1 MPVVPA
7 GLDDGRRLR
16 ALRVSAAIRYAAD
29 LDQSTQPIVPIRHRA
44 SASSVAVWAG
54 LLTLYF
60 VWGSTYIGI
69 RLGVETIPPFL
80 MAAARFLVAGAT
92 ILAWEVLTTRRLRG
106 DPALPEAD
114 RPHLPSRREWRDSAI
129 VGGLLLFG
137 GMGMVALGEKTVP
150 AGIAA
155 ILIALLPV
163 WVTVLGRLFFGERLP
178 RTVIVGIVVGLAGVV
193 ILVAPIGTS
202 GRLAFDPL
210 GIAVLL
216 LSPLCWGSGSLYSS
230 HRAVLPR
237 RPLTATGL
245 QMVCGGGLLLL
256 GSVLVGELRGFDLAA
271 VSARSWIGLFYLTTI
286 GSLIGF
292 TTYVWL
298 LRVAP
303 LPKIA
308 TYAYVNPVVAFFLAG
323 ILLGEAIEPRTVVA
337 GGVIVFAVALI
348 VTARSRVGR
357 KPAIATDAGEG
368 GGSATDDIGAPSLD
382 PRAGG
387 TARPAQ
393 PTQPAYPD

>member
-1 MPVVPA
+1 
-7 GLDDGRRLR
+7 
-16 ALRVSAAIRYAAD
+16 
-29 LDQSTQPIVPIRHRA
+29 LDQSTQPSISISRRRA
-44 SASSVAVWAG
+44 AGPLAIWAG

-80 MAAARFLVAGAT
+80 MAGVRFLVAGGVV
-92 ILAWEVLTTRRLRG
+92 LAWEAGQAWRLRG
-106 DPALPEAD
+106 DPTVPEAE
-114 RPHLPSRREWRDSAI
+114 RPYLPTRREWRDSAI

-163 WVTVLGRLFFGERLP
+163 WVAVLGRVFFGERLP
-178 RTVIVGIVVGLAGVV
+178 VAAFVGIVVGLAGV
-193 ILVAPIGTS
+193 ILLVGPFGAAGEMT
-202 GRLAFDPL
+202 FDPF
-210 GIAVLL
+210 GILVLL

-237 RPLTATGL
+237 RPLTATGV
-245 QMVCGGGLLLL
+245 QMICGGLLLVV
-256 GSVLVGELRGFDLAA
+256 GSVVVGELASFDVAT
-271 VSARSWIGLFYLTTI
+271 VSARSWLGLAYLTTI
-286 GSLIGF
+286 GSLVGF

-308 TYAYVNPVVAFFLAG
+308 TYAYVNPVVAFVLAG

-337 GGVIVFAVALI
+337 GAVIVFAVALI
-348 VTARSRVGR
+348 VTARSR
-357 KPAIATDAGEG
+357 A
-368 GGSATDDIGAPSLD
+368 
-382 PRAGG
+382 AGG
-387 TARPAQ
+387 AAEPREPVGEEPAASGAAR
-393 PTQPAYPD
+393 PAYPD

>member
-1 MPVVPA
+1 M
-7 GLDDGRRLR
+7 
-16 ALRVSAAIRYAAD
+16 
-29 LDQSTQPIVPIRHRA
+29 
-44 SASSVAVWAG
+44 AVWAG

-80 MAAARFLVAGAT
+80 MAAIRFLIAGSILLGWEAIAVRRILNDPT
-92 ILAWEVLTTRRLRG
+92 IE
-106 DPALPEAD
+106 PAD
-114 RPHLPSRREWRDSAI
+114 RPRLPNRREWRDSAI
-129 VGGLLLFG
+129 VGGALLLG

-163 WVTVLGRLFFGERLP
+163 WVAVLGRIFFGERLP
-178 RTVIVGIVVGLAGVV
+178 AAVVAGIVIGFAGVI
-193 ILVAPIGTS
+193 ILVGPFGSST
-202 GRLAFDPL
+202 GLAFDEF
-210 GIAVLL
+210 GLL
-216 LSPLCWGSGSLYSS
+216 CLLISPLCWGAGSLYSS

-245 QMVCGGGLLLL
+245 QMICGGTALLL
-256 GSVLVGELRGFDLAA
+256 GSILVGELATFDIAG
-271 VSARSWIGLFYLTTI
+271 VSTRSWLGLLYLTTV

-308 TYAYVNPVVAFFLAG
+308 TYAYVNPVVAFVLAG
-323 ILLGEAIEPRTVVA
+323 ILLGEAIDPRTVLA

-348 VTARSRVGR
+348 VTARGRTARSQGPATEAVPEATAASRVQ
-357 KPAIATDAGEG
+357 AILSD
-368 GGSATDDIGAPSLD
+368 
-382 PRAGG
+382 
-387 TARPAQ
+387 
-393 PTQPAYPD
+393 